1 MFLFFMVSG
10 GIYVCGLSSVTADY
24 PHTVTR
30 VGYDVNITMNPA
42 NVSHTYFVWGNGS
55 VKLLVVVPRSQ
66 RVGVLNISHT
76 GYTTRIRYTGED
88 SLSQTGQL
96 RFNIYNVTVQDAGTY
111 YCQGSTNHTVSGCRQ
126 VLVVSQKP
134 TTPDVTGPA
143 SAVSGE
149 NVTLTCSSFSQSLP
163 PDHPPLN
170 MTYTWRR
177 NRTLLESGDG
187 SHIGGDV
194 LPITH
199 ISRKKQGDIYTWRRN
214 RTMLVSGD
222 GPHTGGDV
230 LTITHI
236 SRENQGDIY
245 TCQAVEEGLESD
257 WSHGHVLEVHYGP
270 DQIQFKG
277 ASDRLKTEEGDPLT
291 VRCSADCNPAC
302 TVTWWDTSRQR
313 EITGQREA
321 VLYIPAVDRSV
332 SGQYICH
339 VNNRYGNTSRN
350 LMLDVSSREVTG
362 VGVTSTVPVAAVCSV
377 LIVVTAVVVIFL
389 FRRKQTRE
397 ERGYIHNR
405 VVTYTRDEETDESY
419 QEIEVG
425 GSIQNRVVSFARD
438 EDKDGSYQEIEEEV
452 NVDDI
457 ATLVAVYSVMLTA
470 VAVVVA
476 AVAILVCK
484 DVKDGHSRRFGEYL
498 TVVGERL
505 SCDISDAPCAAIN
518 DEDASSLHNYERLLR
533 EQFHIYTCLN
543 PSAFSTED
551 HRTRCSLM

>member
-1 MFLFFMVSG
+1 
-10 GIYVCGLSSVTADY
+10 
-24 PHTVTR
+24 
-30 VGYDVNITMNPA
+30 MNPA
-42 NVSHTYFVWGNGS
+42 NVSKTYFVWRNGS
-55 VKLLVVVPRSQ
+55 IKLLVVVPKSH
-66 RVGVLNISHT
+66 RVEVLNSSHT
-76 GYTTRIRYTGED
+76 GYMTRIRYTGED

-96 RFNIYNVTVQDAGTY
+96 RFTIYNVTVQDAGSY
-111 YCQGSTNHTVSGCRQ
+111 SCQTTSHKMVPGCRQ

-134 TTPDVTGPA
+134 TTPNITGPP

-149 NVTLTCSSFSQSLP
+149 NVTLTCSSSSQSLP

-170 MTYTWRR
+170 MTYTWMR
-177 NRTLLESGDG
+177 NRTLPESGDG
-187 SHIGGDV
+187 S
-194 LPITH
+194 
-199 ISRKKQGDIYTWRRN
+199 
-214 RTMLVSGD
+214 
-222 GPHTGGDV
+222 HTGGDV

-236 SRENQGDIY
+236 SRENQGYIY

-257 WSHGHVLEVHYGP
+257 WSHGHVLEVQYGP
-270 DQIQFKG
+270 DQIQFNG
-277 ASDRLKTEEGDPLT
+277 ASGRLKAVEGDPLT
-291 VRCSADCNPAC
+291 VRCSADCHPAC
-302 TVTWWDTSRQR
+302 TVTWWDTSRQ
-313 EITGQREA
+313 EVITGQREA

-332 SGQYICH
+332 SGQYTCH

-350 LMLDVSSREVTG
+350 LTLDVFSREVTG
-362 VGVTSTVPVAAVCSV
+362 VGVASTVPVAAVCSV

-389 FRRKQTRE
+389 VRRKQTRE

-405 VVTYTRDEETDESY
+405 VVTYTRDEETDGSY
-419 QEIEVG
+419 QEIEEG
-425 GSIQNRVVSFARD
+425 GSIQNRMVSYVRD

-457 ATLVAVYSVMLTA
+457 APLVAVYSVMLTA

-518 DEDASSLHNYERLLR
+518 DEDALSLHDYERLLR

-543 PSAFSTED
+543 PSASSTED
-551 HRTRCSLM
+551 HSTRCSLM